1 LHGGGAAGRAYLELL
16 REYMAKQLSRG
27 RRFMES
33 LAVPGGPGEI
43 RPYVFGGD
51 CAATLARVVA
61 EQVDGRW
68 VARERVAD
76 IAHPQTGVDYE
87 ALMFEPGDAVVT
99 RSSLLGRRTLNVAAP
114 REEIESLDVA
124 HSVFL
129 CEEHRALTGNA
140 TFQNNLLNTLLS
152 VDPD

>member
-1 LHGGGAAGRAYLELL
+1 MVERVNGHL
-16 REYMAKQLSRG
+16 
-27 RRFMES
+27 
-33 LAVPGGPGEI
+33 VP
-43 RPYVFGGD
+43 
-51 CAATLARVVA
+51 
-61 EQVDGRW
+61 
-68 VARERVAD
+68 RERVAD
-76 IAHPQTGVDYE
+76 IANPQPGVDYQ

-114 REEIESLDVA
+114 RAEIESVDVA